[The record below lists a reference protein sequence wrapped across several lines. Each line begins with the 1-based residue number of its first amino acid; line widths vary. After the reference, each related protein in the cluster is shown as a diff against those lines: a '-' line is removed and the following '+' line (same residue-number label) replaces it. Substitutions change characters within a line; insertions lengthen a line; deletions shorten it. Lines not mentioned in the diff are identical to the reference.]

1 MHDHA
6 PSDKPPSSMEEWVR
20 RPPSFIFA
28 DPLQTMLIWDAEEG
42 GGVITKQGVGE
53 LPMRH
58 AEAVIKVLMQTVEG
72 LGKEVRRCHKR
83 QRKA

>member
-1 MHDHA
+1 M
-6 PSDKPPSSMEEWVR
+6 PLSDTQPVTIEDWVR

-28 DPLQTMLIWDAEEG
+28 DPMHTMLIWDTEEG
-42 GGVITKQGVGE
+42 GGVITKHGIGN

-58 AEAVIKVLMQTVEG
+58 AEAVIKALMRKAEE
-72 LGKEVRRCHKR
+72 LGKEIRHCKR